1 MPRFFIVTLLA
12 CGIFDIYIYTL
23 KFLNTCS
30 VGAML
35 CIFRVGTPEP
45 KNIGGVLVFLNT
57 IDVNVTFDI
66 LGLYT
71 VNS

>member
-1 MPRFFIVTLLA
+1 VE
-12 CGIFDIYIYTL
+12 YSIYTL
-23 KFLNTCS
+23 IILSTGS

-45 KNIGGVLVFLNT
+45 KNIGGVLVFLST
-57 IDVNVTFDI
+57 IDVNVTFDS

-71 VNS
+71 VNSLFYILPCI